1 MRAYAFARKSAI
13 KVSFAISSSAVPFF
27 HPSLNERKTTR
38 RFHQN
43 EPSFSLKR
51 AVIFTKTSRRFATE
65 MQRERQDVRDSSDK
79 IGFGTDVAII
89 LAIIVI
95 HHQ

>member
-1 MRAYAFARKSAI
+1 MRAYACARMSAI
-13 KVSFAISSSAVPFF
+13 EVSFAISSSAVPFF
-27 HPSLNERKTTR
+27 HPSLKGRKTTR

-43 EPSFSLKR
+43 NPSFSSKR
-51 AVIFTKTSRRFATE
+51 PVIFTKTSRCFATE
-65 MQRERQDVRDSSDK
+65 IQTVRQDVRDSSAK